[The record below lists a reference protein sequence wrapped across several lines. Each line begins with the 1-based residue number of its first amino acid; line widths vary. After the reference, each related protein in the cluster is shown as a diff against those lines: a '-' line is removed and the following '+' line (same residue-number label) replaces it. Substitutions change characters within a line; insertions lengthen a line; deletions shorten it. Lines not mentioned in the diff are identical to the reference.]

1 LLVYFCSQ
9 MRKRQIILLSIMFGG
24 VVLSLIGV
32 QLYWLNK
39 AFTLKER
46 QFDQMVLQALSDISY
61 KIEQAETYDIIIDEV
76 FSPPTSHNRPRP
88 EYNDTTI
95 KINTP
100 DTTIVTT
107 LTKDSLH
114 ETGGSQAIPQQQRQ
128 TNTASSKPQNDS
140 LINFI
145 QNQLKDI
152 ENSSNFYDSNQI
164 LEKQRYINKVLMRM
178 FSNRKEIET
187 RIRPLELESVIDE
200 TLFDY
205 DINLK
210 YEYSVT
216 KWNTTVAFKSQK
228 FKPANISSVY
238 RVKLF
243 PEDFYSQENYLHIY
257 FPNRRNYIIRS
268 LGFMGLSTGLI
279 TIIVAIALAYM
290 LYLIFKE
297 KKLSEIKSD
306 FVNNMTHELKT
317 PISTISL
324 ASQMLSD
331 DSIPDSS
338 KNLGRISGII
348 SQESKRLGY
357 QVEKVL
363 QMATI
368 DKNNLNLKLKEVD
381 LHEIIEAVAGNFILQ
396 VENRGGLLIPSLHA
410 DNTMVK
416 VDTTH
421 MTNVVSNLLD
431 NAIKYTKATPE
442 IYIETI
448 SRNGFIE
455 VSVKDNGIGISKSNQ
470 KRIFDKFYRVSTGN
484 VHNVKGFGLGLNYV
498 KKIIEFHNGELFVD
512 SDIGKGTKITFSI
525 PLI

>member
-1 LLVYFCSQ
+1 
-9 MRKRQIILLSIMFGG
+9 MHKRQIILFGFIFGG
-24 VVLSLIGV
+24 VILCLVGI
-32 QLYWLNK
+32 QLYWLGK
-39 AFTLKER
+39 AYNLKER
-46 QFDQMVLQALSDISY
+46 QFDQIVLQALSDISF
-61 KIEQAETYDIIIDEV
+61 KIEQEETYDIIIDEV
-76 FSPPTSHNRPRP
+76 FSAPAIEDNVMLEYSDTS
-88 EYNDTTI
+88 I
-95 KINTP
+95 KINSSVKQNKKIHHP
-100 DTTIVTT
+100 
-107 LTKDSLH
+107 DSLSV
-114 ETGGSQAIPQQQRQ
+114 TKKDKKLNSNKQKY
-128 TNTASSKPQNDS
+128 TSTSKSNNDS
-140 LINFI
+140 IISFI
-145 QNQLKDI
+145 QNQIKDLEDP
-152 ENSSNFYDSNQI
+152 ENSYNAKQV
-164 LEKQRYINKVLMRM
+164 LEKQRYINKVLMKM
-178 FSNRKEIET
+178 FSSRKEIEN
-187 RIRPLELESVIDE
+187 RLKPLELESVIDE

-205 DINLK
+205 EIGLN

-216 KWNTTVAFKSQK
+216 KWNTTLAFKSDN
-228 FKPANISSVY
+228 FKPENISSVY
-238 RVKLF
+238 RVKLY
-243 PEDFYSQENYLHIY
+243 PEDFYSQENFLHIY

-279 TIIVAIALAYM
+279 TVIVALALAYL

-331 DSIPDSS
+331 NSIPDSS
-338 KNLGRISGII
+338 KNLPRISGII

-381 LHEIIEAVAGNFILQ
+381 LHEIIESVAGNFILQ

-410 DNTMVK
+410 DDTMVK

-421 MTNVVSNLLD
+421 MTNVISNLLD
-431 NAIKYTKATPE
+431 NAIKYTENIPE

-448 SRNGFIE
+448 SRNRFLE
-455 VSVKDNGIGISKSNQ
+455 VSIKDNGIGISKSNQ

-498 KKIIEFHNGELFVD
+498 KKIIEFHKGELFVD
-512 SDIGKGTKITFSI
+512 SDIGKGTKITFSL